1 MAHLQAMP
9 VPTNWAVMKIKALRM
24 DSHMTLYLTRPF
36 SVRANWYLHYFDAQ
50 MRVDISHINKSSIQ

>member
-1 MAHLQAMP
+1 
-9 VPTNWAVMKIKALRM
+9 MKIKALRM